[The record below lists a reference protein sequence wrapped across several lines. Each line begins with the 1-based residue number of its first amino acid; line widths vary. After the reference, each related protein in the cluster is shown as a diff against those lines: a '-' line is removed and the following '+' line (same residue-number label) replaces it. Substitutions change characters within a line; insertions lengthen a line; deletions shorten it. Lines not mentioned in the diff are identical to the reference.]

1 MTKTIHNDT
10 KIAKAETPQVVH
22 ACKSCG
28 DRSLN
33 TSPFF
38 PGDLPTSYGPSAAGR
53 SQRQPFFYD
62 QRHCQTS
69 EWPSCDSIPL
79 DSLRSPVNTL
89 VRKLNTVGPVGLP
102 SSIPYQT

>member
-1 MTKTIHNDT
+1 MLVNL
-10 KIAKAETPQVVH
+10 AETEVSTH
-22 ACKSCG
+22 H
-28 DRSLN
+28 L
-33 TSPFF
+33 FF

-62 QRHCQTS
+62 QRRRQTS

-89 VRKLNTVGPVGLP
+89 VRELNTVGLP
-102 SSIPYQT
+102 GYHLLYHTRPEGSGIKSKF